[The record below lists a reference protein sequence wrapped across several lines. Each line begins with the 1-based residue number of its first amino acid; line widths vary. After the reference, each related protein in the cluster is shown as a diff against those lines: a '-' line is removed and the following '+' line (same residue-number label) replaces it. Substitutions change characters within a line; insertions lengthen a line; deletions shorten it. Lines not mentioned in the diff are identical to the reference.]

1 MCWRWFGSE
10 EKSGRVRWVVG
21 GGLMKSREVGSL
33 SEVWDF
39 AEGEE

>member
-10 EKSGRVRWVVG
+10 EKSGRVRWGVG

-33 SEVWDF
+33 REAWDF
-39 AEGEE
+39 GEGEE